1 MKLSKVLPEVLLNVI
16 GLLGADNSRNGWNL
30 TKSPDGKFSLV
41 IDIIPAK
48 NERSS
53 EVQHRS
59 MPGLVSQQQDST
71 AIVLEIPPPK
81 KKQKS
86 AAQRRRARKRFQR
99 WLEKRKSRPET
110 DQLTEPRPEPVIV
123 NQPTADPKVLEKASC
138 VTKDKDE
145 EPPKTVVL
153 PQETFDRQQ
162 DDVTEQPLQELP
174 HGQLMSTSETPVTSS
189 DSDSELDFDGDFHDQ
204 EFCAN
209 CMRQSPDCA
218 LKRCTRCLLSYYCSV
233 RCQRENWQDHKLAC
247 SVVSAKRKAAIGT
260 IGYK

>member
-1 MKLSKVLPEVLLNVI
+1 MKLSKVFPEVLLNVI
-16 GLLGADNSRNGWNL
+16 GLLEADNSRNGWNL

-59 MPGLVSQQQDST
+59 MPGSVSQQQDTT
-71 AIVLEIPPPK
+71 ATVLEIPPPK

-86 AAQRRRARKRFQR
+86 AAQRRRAWKRFQR

-123 NQPTADPKVLEKASC
+123 NQPTTDPKVLETASC
-138 VTKDKDE
+138 VTSDKDE
-145 EPPKTVVL
+145 ESPKTVVL
-153 PQETFDRQQ
+153 PQETLDRQQ
-162 DDVTEQPLQELP
+162 DDVIEQPLQELH
-174 HGQLMSTSETPVTSS
+174 HGQLVSTSETPVTSS
-189 DSDSELDFDGDFHDQ
+189 DSDSELDFDGDFNDQ

-209 CMRQSPDCA
+209 CMRQPPDCA

-233 RCQRENWQDHKLAC
+233 RCQKENWQDHKLAC
-247 SVVSAKRKAAIGT
+247 SVVSAQRKAAIGT
-260 IGYK
+260 IEYK